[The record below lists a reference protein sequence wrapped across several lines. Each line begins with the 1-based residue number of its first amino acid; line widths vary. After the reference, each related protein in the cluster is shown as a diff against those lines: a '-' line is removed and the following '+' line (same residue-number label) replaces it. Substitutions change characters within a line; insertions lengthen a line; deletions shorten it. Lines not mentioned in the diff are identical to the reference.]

1 MKDMKHKKFLV
12 IAGFVLLFGA
22 VISPWSSMRAMA
34 DDTPVDDEWAEE
46 NDLFMDEDNGV
57 ADPLEPLNRAFF
69 QFNDKMYFWVLKPVA
84 TGYRN
89 VVPEDV
95 RICVRDFFSNLM
107 SPVRAVNSLL
117 QGKVKE
123 SGIEV
128 ARLLVNSTLGIAGLS
143 DPAKDGF
150 GLTNVNEEDFGQTL
164 GRYGVG
170 DGIYFCWP
178 FLGPSNIRDTLGL
191 VGDFFLN
198 PLSYMTAD
206 NVVAGIGAYAG
217 ERVNH
222 TSLTLGDYEQFK
234 ESSFDP
240 YLAMRD
246 AYRQHRKSKIKDSAG
261 QSDKSYYSG
270 IREGALNKRPAGC
283 EKAGGQTTSRNKEFF
298 VHLGAYVDMEN
309 VRLVQEK
316 LRSLDKKG
324 SVRIYD
330 RGDYYFYGVE
340 VPAGSDFVNAKRE
353 EENLHSQGFSGALV
367 VARQITPL
375 D

>member
-1 MKDMKHKKFLV
+1 MKDMRHKNFLV
-12 IAGFVLLFGA
+12 IAGFLLFFVVA
-22 VISPWSSMRAMA
+22 IPPLSSMRAIA
-34 DDTPVDDEWAEE
+34 DDTTLDNEWAEE
-46 NDLFMDEDNGV
+46 NDLFGEEDNGV

-84 TGYRN
+84 TGYRK

-95 RICVRDFFSNLM
+95 RICIRDFFSNLM

-123 SGIEV
+123 SGVEV
-128 ARLLVNSTLGIAGLS
+128 ARLVINSTLGIAGLS

-150 GLTNVNEEDFGQTL
+150 GLTNINEEDFGQTL
-164 GRYGVG
+164 GRYGIG

-178 FLGPSNIRDTLGL
+178 FLGPSNVRDTVGL

-206 NVVAGIGAYAG
+206 NIAAGIGTHSA

-270 IREGALNKRPAGC
+270 IREGAFDNKLDSG
-283 EKAGGQTTSRNKEFF
+283 EKIDRQTSSRNKEFF
-298 VHLGAYVDMEN
+298 VHLGVYVDMEN
-309 VRLVQEK
+309 VQLVQEK
-316 LRSLDKKG
+316 LRSLNKKG
-324 SVRIYD
+324 SVRVYD
-330 RGDYYFYGVE
+330 RGDYCFYGVE
-340 VPAGSDFVNAKRE
+340 VPAGSDFVNAKLE
-353 EENLHSQGFSGALV
+353 EENFHGQGFSGALV
-367 VARQITPL
+367 VARQIKPL